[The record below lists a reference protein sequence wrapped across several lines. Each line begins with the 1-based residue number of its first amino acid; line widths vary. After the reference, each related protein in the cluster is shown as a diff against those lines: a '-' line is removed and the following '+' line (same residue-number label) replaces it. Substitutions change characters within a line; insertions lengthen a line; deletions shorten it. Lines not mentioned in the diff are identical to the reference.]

1 MFTIEQIFAAHDKVK
16 SGADFP
22 IYIKEIKDLGVI
34 GFETRVIDSQTHY
47 IGKDGYKIA
56 SQPQYEN
63 LFINDVTDKEKFL
76 SYLKMHQQAATDY
89 PTFCKHCATTG
100 IEKWYADLGAM
111 TCTYFDKHNNEILV
125 EMIPFV

>member
-22 IYIKEIKDLGVI
+22 TYIREIKELGVI
-34 GFETRVIDSQTHY
+34 GFETRVIDSQTEY
-47 IGKDGYKIA
+47 IGKDGYKIT

-63 LFINDVTDKEKFL
+63 LTIHDVTDRESFL

-89 PTFCKHCATTG
+89 FTFCQHCAATG
-100 IEKWYADLGAM
+100 IEKWYADLDAM
-111 TCTYFDKHNNEILV
+111 TCTYFDKHKNEILV
-125 EMIPFV
+125 EMIPSV